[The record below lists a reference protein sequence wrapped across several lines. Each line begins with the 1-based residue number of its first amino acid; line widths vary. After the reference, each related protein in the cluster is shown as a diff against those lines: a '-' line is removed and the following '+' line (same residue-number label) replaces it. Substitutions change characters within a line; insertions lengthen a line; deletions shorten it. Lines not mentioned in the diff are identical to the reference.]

1 MNNILNKFGMTKVPF
16 TNEIECGYLYK
27 NEEFIES
34 LERLKY
40 ASSNNLFSVLTSLP
54 GCGKSTLLRS
64 LKEDLNFN
72 KILFL
77 YISESKLTPRL
88 LYNLILRQLGEKEYL
103 YRGDGKKKMQ
113 EKFAVIKEIEKKNIV
128 VVVDEAHLL
137 PLSTLQELRF
147 FLNTNIDSNNPVS
160 LILSGQNELLLSLKR
175 DVLEAVKQR
184 VNIKTEL
191 HPLDI
196 SGVKK
201 YITSHLKYAGIER
214 EIFTEEAI
222 DLISSSSK
230 GVMRVINQI
239 CYSSLIAAASL
250 NLSTIDKGIVN
261 NVIETELI

>member
-16 TNEIECGYLYK
+16 TNEIECKYLYK
-27 NEEFIES
+27 NEEFRES

-40 ASSNNLFSVLTSLP
+40 ASSNNLFLILTSLP
-54 GCGKSTLLRS
+54 GCGKSTLLRTFKNETDPREN
-64 LKEDLNFN
+64 LV
-72 KILFL
+72 L
-77 YISESKLTPRL
+77 YLSESKLTPRL

-103 YRGDGKKKMQ
+103 YRGDGKRKMQ
-113 EKFAVIKEIEKKNIV
+113 EKFAVIKEMEKKRITIA
-128 VVVDEAHLL
+128 VDEAHLL

-175 DVLEAVKQR
+175 DALEAVKQR

-201 YITSHLKYAGIER
+201 YITSHLKYAGIEK

-222 DLISSSSK
+222 DLVSSSSK
-230 GVMRVINQI
+230 GIMRVINQI

-250 NLSTIDKGIVN
+250 NLNVIDKSIVK